1 METKV
6 CIKCG
11 EEKQLTEYY
20 KRSKDSTLLRNECK
34 ECVKKRVSQHFNN
47 KTEEEKKEIRL
58 KNKKRQRELY
68 YSDPEWREQN
78 NKRGRIYY
86 RDNAEKVFN
95 RKKNY
100 YNKSIPPGVYVIKN
114 IVTDEILYVGE
125 SSVPRHRW
133 DRHKSIQEN
142 ATSPISKLITSGELN
157 KDHIDFSIIEEIKDG
172 KERIEREKYW
182 IKKLNPSLNTKKK

>member
-20 KRSKDSTLLRNECK
+20 KRSKDSTLLRAECK

-68 YSDPEWREQN
+68 YSDPEWRERN

>member
-68 YSDPEWREQN
+68 YSDPEWRERN

>member
-58 KNKKRQRELY
+58 KNRKRQRELY
-68 YSDPEWREQN
+68 YSDPEWRERN

-100 YNKSIPPGVYVIKN
+100 YNKSIPAGVYVIKN

-133 DRHKSIQEN
+133 NRHKSIQEN

>member
-58 KNKKRQRELY
+58 KNRKRQRELY